1 MASHT
6 RVDEPAP
13 SQSDLLP
20 TDAPAGRVPGAL
32 MARAV
37 VRGLSAIALLAL
49 AVVIAWIVDLQL
61 HSSRVLRNVKVAG
74 VAVGGFDRA
83 ELTAAVDRVATREE
97 HATVRVRTPG
107 NQITMPA
114 RALRLEVRRPATVEH
129 ALDTGRTGALPVRV
143 WHWATSFFSPQ
154 RVPVDVR
161 VDRTATYL
169 VALDRDKGPRRRPV
183 EPS

>member
-74 VAVGGFDRA
+74 VAVGGLDGQVRLFNLPSGQLSKA
-83 ELTAAVDRVATREE
+83 FVPVPLAARVA
-97 HATVRVRTPG
+97 A
-107 NQITMPA
+107 
-114 RALRLEVRRPATVEH
+114 
-129 ALDTGRTGALPVRV
+129 
-143 WHWATSFFSPQ
+143 S
-154 RVPVDVR
+154 
-161 VDRTATYL
+161 
-169 VALDRDKGPRRRPV
+169 K
-183 EPS
+183 